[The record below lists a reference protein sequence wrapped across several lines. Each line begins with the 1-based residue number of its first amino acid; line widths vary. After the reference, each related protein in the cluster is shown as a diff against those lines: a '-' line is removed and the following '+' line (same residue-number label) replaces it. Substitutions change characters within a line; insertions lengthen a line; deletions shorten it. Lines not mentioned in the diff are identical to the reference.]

1 MHVMGHNVTA
11 EGWQLGDRAVIVRQS
26 AHEVTRANSLVAEL
40 SPGISEHPG
49 YQWGISEILNVFD
62 LGRQELSVIHIRRA
76 GCRSS
81 ALRPAGNLLKFT
93 KRKHAPFLAEKLQ
106 LVTSEGYRKYE
117 GPGRG
122 VADPKDG
129 CLIKD
134 ATPWMTKALEVPGI
148 DAPGVSLNLRAN
160 ITFAS
165 PEEPW
170 IYCTSIQP
178 DGASAVRG
186 LRSEF
191 PQYDAVTVIGDRQAF
206 ARQLGIDFAL
216 SLDRAKDVRTST
228 PYDSAYARSSYTTS
242 LWKGRR
248 NIDKFVNVYHGPV
261 RYEDQSGVL
270 ETLEDVVDLYG
281 AQRAWFTKGT
291 RFSGQREY
299 RFAVSTFGTPRKSK
313 FKVTAS
319 DEIRRL
325 VAEARQ
331 GYLGVGRNN

>member
-1 MHVMGHNVTA
+1 MA

-26 AHEVTRANSLVAEL
+26 AHEVARANALVAEL

-62 LGRQELSVIHIRRA
+62 LVRQELSVIHIRRA

-93 KRKHAPFLAEKLQ
+93 KRKYAPFLAEKLK
-106 LVTSEGYRKYE
+106 LATPEYYRKYE

-129 CLIKD
+129 CLTKD

-148 DAPGVSLNLRAN
+148 DALGVSLNLRAD

-170 IYCTSIQP
+170 IYCASIQP
-178 DGASAVRG
+178 DGASPMRE

-191 PQYDAVTVIGDRQAF
+191 LQYDAVTAIGDRQAF

-216 SLDRAKDVRTST
+216 SLDRAKHVHTSIL
-228 PYDSAYARSSYTTS
+228 YDSACARSSYTTN
-242 LWKGRR
+242 LWEGRR

-270 ETLEDVVDLYG
+270 ETVEDVVDLHG
-281 AQRAWFTKGT
+281 AQRAWFTKRT
-291 RFSGQREY
+291 KFLRQREY
-299 RFAVSTFGTPRKSK
+299 RFAVSTLGTPRKSK
-313 FKVTAS
+313 FKVTVS

-331 GYLGVGRNN
+331 GHSGVGRRKLAG